1 MLTEWP
7 PPPPPPAHAS
17 IKAMVSEM
25 LQHGEVGEFLVR
37 SFTGAGEN
45 EFKIAIMVSK
55 GKSVTYLI
63 EPSTDGEVPG
73 FVVRGATAV
82 LPSLPALVAFYAEEA
97 RVALGELQLI
107 VPRHV
112 EYAPWVYTKKAGT
125 SDAEAAAEKAK
136 AEEAAAA
143 EKAAAEATAV
153 EKVAAEK
160 AAAAEAAAS
169 AAAAEKEAAEAAEAT
184 EAEEAAKAAAVAVKV
199 KEEAEAA
206 AAAAAAAVAEAEA
219 AAAVAA
225 EAAAADA
232 AAAAAS
238 TFKRVATVKR
248 PLPEDSVA
256 ALEKAHAEGEY
267 VRAIQAVVDY
277 FGPNRRAS
285 SIHRAG
291 HKVGTHV
298 LSQVKK
304 QKADGDEGGGAD
316 GAIAE

>member
-1 MLTEWP
+1 MAIDQEPSPFKPRNTYNPSYRHTFVARKNWEEDRKSAGMSEAPKLVAVSTK
-7 PPPPPPAHAS
+7 HAPTDDS
-17 IKAMVSEM
+17 VEMFRDSSALWMVVGLERPRIKAMVSEM

-112 EYAPWVYTKKAGT
+112 EYAPW
-125 SDAEAAAEKAK
+125 
-136 AEEAAAA
+136 
-143 EKAAAEATAV
+143 
-153 EKVAAEK
+153 
-160 AAAAEAAAS
+160 
-169 AAAAEKEAAEAAEAT
+169 
-184 EAEEAAKAAAVAVKV
+184 
-199 KEEAEAA
+199 
-206 AAAAAAAVAEAEA
+206 
-219 AAAVAA
+219 
-225 EAAAADA
+225 
-232 AAAAAS
+232 
-238 TFKRVATVKR
+238 
-248 PLPEDSVA
+248 
-256 ALEKAHAEGEY
+256 KAHAEGEY
-267 VRAIQAVVDY
+267 VRAIQAVVNY